1 MLRKI
6 LLLQDPEYTM
16 RIVELWVS
24 LTKEAH
30 RVSRSDSEAW
40 ASRSTAWQ
48 TGSRG
53 SHRERSTRSLRLHGQ
68 IARHLGI
75 AIVSGRYA
83 PGALLDN
90 EIASSEQL
98 EVSRTAYREAVR
110 ILAAKGLVSARPKVG
125 TRVKPRSEWALLDP
139 DVLDWVF
146 ESEPDRHLL
155 ESLFELRNVVEC
167 AAAGF
172 AATRRARSHIRAMR
186 SALERMTR
194 HTLAT
199 SEGRQADLDFHA
211 ALLDATR
218 NPFLV
223 SLTTG
228 VSAAIRTTTVF
239 KQRERP
245 LRRDPLPDHRRVFDA
260 IAAADPRKATHA
272 MRELIELARSD
283 TPVKPRA
290 NRPRR

>member
-1 MLRKI
+1 MSVL
-6 LLLQDPEYTM
+6 
-16 RIVELWVS
+16 ELWVS
-24 LTKEAH
+24 PTRWAQ
-30 RVSRSDSEAW
+30 RVSRTDSEAW
-40 ASRSTAWQ
+40 NSRPSARPTGRRVPRREGSTP
-48 TGSRG
+48 
-53 SHRERSTRSLRLHGQ
+53 SLRLHGE
-68 IARHLGI
+68 IARRLGI

-83 PGALLDN
+83 PGDLLEN

-98 EVSRTAYREAVR
+98 AVSRTAYREAVR

-125 TRVKPRSEWALLDP
+125 TRVNPSAAWALLDP
-139 DVLDWVF
+139 DVLEWVF

-155 ESLFELRNVVEC
+155 KSLFELRNVVES

-172 AATRRARSHIRAMR
+172 AARRRSRSHIETMR
-186 SALERMTR
+186 SALERMAR

-199 SEGRQADLDFHA
+199 AEGRQADLDFHA

-223 SLTTG
+223 SLTAG

-245 LRRDPLPDHRRVFDA
+245 LRRDPVPDHRRVFDA
-260 IAAADPRKATHA
+260 IIAANPRKAEDA

-283 TPVKPRA
+283 TPVKHRA
-290 NRPRR
+290 ARPGR